1 MLTYTYR
8 LFEVGSDERKV
19 TAVKCKDNTILQV
32 YPTKQTYETLEE
44 WRTAWPLCARMEEEK
59 RETHPK
65 DKKPPPAIRRRN
77 QELMEFF
84 EDEYYKF
91 YKKLQ
96 IVAAPK
102 PWVHIDTRDGN
113 EWAIHRSL
121 NFLEAP
127 EIYKNGERIGQEY
140 EKESYSPALTTVKWW
155 LMLAFVEPE

>member
-8 LFEVGSDERKV
+8 LFETSSEERNA
-19 TAVKCKDNTILQV
+19 TAVKCKDDTILQV
-32 YPTKQTYETLEE
+32 YPTKERYETLEE
-44 WRTAWPLCARMEEEK
+44 WRAAWPLCERMEEDK
-59 RETHPK
+59 HETHPRE
-65 DKKPPPAIRRRN
+65 KKSPVAIRRRN

-84 EDEYYKF
+84 EPEHF
-91 YKKLQ
+91 PLFKKLQ

-127 EIYKNGERIGQEY
+127 EVYKNGERVGVEF
-140 EKESYSPALTTVKWW
+140 EKESYSPALTTAKWW